1 MVFSSV
7 IFLGLFLPVTLFLYY
22 LTPSRHIRNAVLLLA
37 SLVFYAWGEPVW
49 LFAMLALALLD
60 YFAGLLLPHT
70 RGGGRRLLL
79 TLTIG
84 LNLGLLFLFKY
95 YNFLS
100 DSVASLLAAL
110 GITVVPASFPFGMPI
125 GISFFTFQA
134 VTYVVDVS
142 RGEVAPQKNPF
153 RVLLYIALFPQLI
166 AGPIV
171 RYRDVEQE
179 LGHRRETPEDFAEGV
194 LRFAIGLG
202 KKVIFANY
210 AGKAASALL
219 TEQLA
224 SLTADAAWLGAALFS
239 LQIYFDFSGYSDMA
253 IGLGR
258 MFGFHFRENFQYPYM
273 ARSVTEFWRRW
284 HISLGSFFRDY
295 VYIPLGGNRKHMWF
309 NIFLV
314 WLLTGLW
321 HGASWNFL
329 LWGLYYG
336 VLLIC
341 EKYLRGNGIE
351 MGKLPFASNLL
362 LLLITVFGW
371 VIFYYTDLSQMAA
384 CLKAMLGLGGISVE
398 LTLAQLSSVSEIY
411 YLIPAMVLGATSLP
425 AKTANWLLGD
435 KGTAN
440 ALLRTLWAMVL
451 IAVCFALVVYQTY
464 NPFLY
469 FRF

>member
-7 IFLGLFLPVTLFLYY
+7 IFLGLFLPVTLCLYY
-22 LTPSRHIRNAVLLLA
+22 LTPFRSLRNAVLLLA

-49 LFAMLALALLD
+49 VFAMIALALVD
-60 YFAGLLLPHT
+60 YCAGLLLY
-70 RGGGRRLLL
+70 RGKGAGKGLLL
-79 TLTIG
+79 TLT
-84 LNLGLLFLFKY
+84 LAANLGLLFLFKY
-95 YNFLS
+95 YNFLAEE
-100 DSVASLLAAL
+100 VASLLAAVGVAL
-110 GITVVPASFPFGMPI
+110 VPPRFPFGMPI

-134 VTYVVDVS
+134 ITYVVDVS

-171 RYRDVEQE
+171 RYRDVEE
-179 LGHRRETPEDFAEGV
+179 EIGNRRETLSDFGEGV
-194 LRFAIGLG
+194 FRFAIGLG

-219 TEQLA
+219 TEQLS
-224 SLTADAAWLGAALFS
+224 SLTADAAWLGAIFFA

-273 ARSVTEFWRRW
+273 SRSVTEFWRRW
-284 HISLGSFFRDY
+284 HISLGGFFRDY
-295 VYIPLGGNRKHMWF
+295 VYIPLGGNRKHRWF
-309 NIFLV
+309 NILFV

-329 LWGLYYG
+329 LWGLFYG
-336 VLLIC
+336 VLLLC
-341 EKYLRGNGIE
+341 EKYLRDNGIE
-351 MGKLPFASNLL
+351 MGKLPLASNLL
-362 LLLITVFGW
+362 LLMLTLVGW
-371 VIFYYTDLSQMAA
+371 VIFYYTDLGQMAA
-384 CLKAMLGLGGISVE
+384 CLKAMLGLGGVSIQM
-398 LTLAQLSSVSEIY
+398 TLGQLSSVSEIY
-411 YLIPAMVLGATSLP
+411 YLIPAMVLGATPLP
-425 AKTANWLLGD
+425 AKAAKWLLSD
-435 KGTAN
+435 KSWNTP
-440 ALLRTLWAMVL
+440 LRTLWAAVL
-451 IAVCFALVVYQTY
+451 LAVCFALVVYQTY